1 MFEARRENKLRFR
14 QLAQRIRVPAGFVL
28 APLLFIAAR
37 PTVGTLVAG
46 AAVAVIGLS
55 IRAWAS
61 GCLMKNMRL
70 ATAGPY
76 AHTRN
81 PLYLGTFLL
90 GAGIALS
97 SGALWFAAL
106 FISFYLMIYIPVM
119 MAEAETMTRLFP
131 DEYEHYSKRVP
142 LFLPRLSPYRKPA
155 PSNES
160 DGSRAEG
167 FDLSR
172 YRRHREY
179 RAAIGTLFVYALL
192 VARMIFIE

>member
-1 MFEARRENKLRFR
+1 MVEARKENKLTFR

-37 PTVGTLVAG
+37 PTVTTLVAG
-46 AAVAVIGLS
+46 AAVAIVGLS

-61 GCLMKNMRL
+61 GCLMKNMKL
-70 ATAGPY
+70 ATTGPY

-90 GAGIALS
+90 GTGIALS
-97 SGALWFAAL
+97 GGALWFAAL
-106 FISFYLMIYIPVM
+106 FVGFYLLIYVPVM
-119 MAEAETMTRLFP
+119 MAEAETMKALFP
-131 DEYEHYSKRVP
+131 GDYEHYSERVP
-142 LFLPRLSPYRKPA
+142 LFIPRLSPYRKLEA
-155 PSNES
+155 DYSQTEK
-160 DGSRAEG
+160 

-179 RAAIGTLFVYALL
+179 RAAFGTIAVYALL
-192 VARMIFIE
+192 VARMIFIK